1 MMPKYTRANEGIEKA
16 ASAVLS
22 VKKPQNGGPSAI
34 NYVINTVGK
43 KSLTRMARDTIFQ
56 FPSIISS
63 SIDTDEIGVIMKATE
78 QTYATMLMSVMS
90 VESSVDR
97 DKYPSMI
104 DYLRTFHTNG
114 YKFGRDD
121 NSLMSVESWTISCEG
136 IHVDEAIM
144 RSLWDNTEDLVD
156 MESLNDI
163 YRPYTRTKRM
173 LSDRYELMMAT
184 EATAKQK
191 NNKLTVNST
200 DTRAD
205 RAMAALRNKP
215 SFRNVVGDV
224 KAEQAGATNSG
235 TASMG
240 GQPGFLN
247 TMENPRVT
255 TTNTTVKFKDP
266 KTGND
271 TTKVTSQKTAKDV
284 YLDLKG
290 KNELV
295 NVDKLNNMVPTV
307 INISLTNYKS
317 GSGIWSQT
325 LTLGVKCMPRLVKSS
340 VMVANMIDAA
350 KDQAIFK
357 FIKWTKGELKLHDL
371 IFGISTSKDA
381 SKAVKG
387 KWLSALKRRRV
398 INSVSKWVGQRLL
411 PNCTIILTEAEAE
424 QVKAACGVDL
434 HDRAQ
439 AKKIMSKYF
448 LLGIGI
454 YDTEAKIYNVIY
466 DSDEAYQSYP
476 MRGLIALTK
485 KEIKNTID

>member
-1 MMPKYTRANEGIEKA
+1 MMPKYARANEGIKKA
-16 ASAVLS
+16 AAAVLS
-22 VKKPQNGGPSAI
+22 VNKPKNGGPSAI

-136 IHVDEAIM
+136 VYVDEAIM

-173 LSDRYELMMAT
+173 LSDRYDLMMAT

-191 NNKLTVNST
+191 NNSPANGSSRNKSSWSF
-200 DTRAD
+200 
-205 RAMAALRNKP
+205 RNKP
-215 SFRNVVGDV
+215 SFRNLVEDA
-224 KAEQAGATNSG
+224 KAERAGATNSG
-235 TASMG
+235 TNTMG

-247 TMENPRVT
+247 MMENPDVAV
-255 TTNTTVKFKDP
+255 TNTTVKSKDP
-266 KTGND
+266 KTGKE
-271 TTKVTSQKTAKDV
+271 TTKTSSPKTAKDV

-290 KNELV
+290 KNEIV

-325 LTLGVKCMPRLVKSS
+325 LTLGVKCMPRLIKSS
-340 VMVANMIDAA
+340 VMVANLIDAA
-350 KDQAIFK
+350 KDQPIFK

-371 IFGISTSKDA
+371 IFDISTSKDA

-387 KWLSALKRRRV
+387 KWLAALKRRRV
-398 INSVSKWVGQRLL
+398 INSVSKWIGHRLL